1 MNVKYLMTLAVILT
15 LVLALAARQGTPGA
29 KPDDSERNQSAT
41 GQPSSSP
48 AADRTDTPYRTD
60 TTEQKA
66 QSEIKAN
73 DQSKL
78 SLTLGSVPC
87 PPDDKKCP
95 VREKEKLSPP
105 QQEHP

>member
-1 MNVKYLMTLAVILT
+1 MNVKYLMTFAVMLL

-41 GQPSSSP
+41 GQPSPS
-48 AADRTDTPYRTD
+48 AAANRAGTSYKTDA
-60 TTEQKA
+60 TEQKA

-73 DQSKL
+73 DQGKL
-78 SLTLGSVPC
+78 SLTLGSMPC
-87 PPDDKKCP
+87 PPDDKKCSA
-95 VREKEKLSPP
+95 REKEKLLP